1 MITLKLNPF
10 ILTWLLCT
18 ISCVYLFFYTH
29 IFHSYLIFLFFC
41 FFVFYMFLC
50 FCLHVYCLHVFCLHV
65 YCLLDYCLMF
75 YVYCLDVSY
84 AYSLHGSIL
93 TGCVFTEVRQTITEY
108 TMYIDGSS
116 FYGSNEEDYPDLR
129 TFTGGENFAYL
140 LLSFLNCRS
149 AFCCKSEKSDERSNL
164 TLNLISILLYNK
176 NMGWKREGTG

>member
-1 MITLKLNPF
+1 
-10 ILTWLLCT
+10 
-18 ISCVYLFFYTH
+18 
-29 IFHSYLIFLFFC
+29 
-41 FFVFYMFLC
+41 
-50 FCLHVYCLHVFCLHV
+50 
-65 YCLLDYCLMF
+65 MF
-75 YVYCLDVSY
+75 YVYCLHVSY

-93 TGCVFTEVRQTITEY
+93 IGCVFTEVRQTITEY

-164 TLNLISILLYNK
+164 TLNLISILLLIK